1 MAGYLA
7 ERYSARPW
15 NRVWKALQR
24 SLRAVLQ
31 GGPRVDRPPTGRP
44 VDRGEE
50 VKQVTSQEHKQ
61 AREAFFCEARRTG
74 KRVVVAAYKSPEE
87 LVFDFDG
94 RWVEGTDGAG
104 SRVRLALDRLQRF
117 ELDRVSREGDDK
129 EHHYNYLLLDDGE
142 HRLVYVERAPEYA
155 YEPGPDTPRHQQV
168 AINLGALALLAGFE
182 ASEPFRLD
190 DVRRAFKWPAK
201 PEVVARS
208 SASQEADPLV
218 DFFMLLGWKPR
229 TECSDGREV
238 LEYESFLERLLTN
251 VAGALGV
258 LSALY
263 LGVFF
268 FKISSGRI
276 DLQFLLASLAAF
288 ALTSGVLWVR
298 FRVQVHYLLDF
309 ERKQVLLCRNLFG
322 SETTSP
328 VARFADLECVT
339 ESGVQ
344 RSEGKGKPRSWHHA
358 LFLVLKDGRKVRVSD
373 YAKQGPQTGRRQ
385 EVSELAKRLE
395 VPARPISHEDLQAE
409 RRQLTTRLLREGLKV
424 EHGPEHSGLWGCLIV
439 LVIALAALWMQAT
452 YGP

>member
-1 MAGYLA
+1 M
-7 ERYSARPW
+7 
-15 NRVWKALQR
+15 
-24 SLRAVLQ
+24 
-31 GGPRVDRPPTGRP
+31 
-44 VDRGEE
+44 
-50 VKQVTSQEHKQ
+50 TSQEHEQ
-61 AREAFFCEARRTG
+61 AREAFFCEARRAG
-74 KRVVVAAYKSPEE
+74 QRVVVAAYQVPEE

-94 RWVEGTDGAG
+94 RWVEGTDVAG

-117 ELDRVSREGDDK
+117 ELDRVTREGDDK

-182 ASEPFRLD
+182 ASEPFGLD
-190 DVRRAFKWPAK
+190 DAKRAFKWPAK
-201 PEVVARS
+201 PEVRPGE
-208 SASQEADPLV
+208 EADPLV
-218 DFFMLLGWKPR
+218 DYFTWLGWKPK
-229 TECSDGREV
+229 TERSDGREV

-268 FKISSGRI
+268 FKIVSGRI

-288 ALTSGVLWVR
+288 ALTSGLLWVR

-309 ERKQVLLCRNLFG
+309 ERKQVLLCRNLLG

-358 LFLVLKDGRKVRVSD
+358 LFLVLKDARKVRVSD

-385 EVSELAKRLE
+385 EVNELAERLE
-395 VPARPISHEDLQAE
+395 VPAQPVSHEDLKAD
-409 RRQLTTRLLREGLKV
+409 RRQLKTRLLREGLKV
-424 EHGPEHSGLWGCLIV
+424 EHGPDNSGLWGCLVV
-439 LVIALAALWMQAT
+439 LVIMLAAVWMQAT

>member
-1 MAGYLA
+1 M
-7 ERYSARPW
+7 
-15 NRVWKALQR
+15 
-24 SLRAVLQ
+24 
-31 GGPRVDRPPTGRP
+31 T
-44 VDRGEE
+44 
-50 VKQVTSQEHKQ
+50 TTEHDQ

-104 SRVRLALDRLQRF
+104 NRVRLALDRLQRF

-155 YEPGPDTPRHQQV
+155 YEPGPDTPRHEQV

-190 DVRRAFKWPAK
+190 DVKRAFKWPAK
-201 PEVVARS
+201 PEKPAVRPGE
-208 SASQEADPLV
+208 EADPLV
-218 DFFMLLGWKPR
+218 DYLQWLGWKPR
-229 TECSDGREV
+229 TERADGREV
-238 LEYESFLERLLTN
+238 LEYESVLERLLTT
-251 VAGALGV
+251 VATGLGV

-268 FKISSGRI
+268 YKIASGRI

-288 ALTSGVLWVR
+288 ALTSGLLWVR

-373 YAKQGPQTGRRQ
+373 YAKQGPYTGRLL
-385 EVSELAKRLE
+385 EVNDLARRLE
-395 VPARPISHEDLQAE
+395 VPALPVSHEDLKAE
-409 RRQLTTRLLREGLKV
+409 RRRLKTRLLREGLKV
-424 EHGPEHSGLWGCLIV
+424 EHGPDNSGLWGCLIV
-439 LVIALAALWMQAT
+439 LVIVLASVFMQTT

>member
-1 MAGYLA
+1 M
-7 ERYSARPW
+7 
-15 NRVWKALQR
+15 
-24 SLRAVLQ
+24 
-31 GGPRVDRPPTGRP
+31 
-44 VDRGEE
+44 
-50 VKQVTSQEHKQ
+50 TSQEHEQ

-74 KRVVVAAYKSPEE
+74 QRVVVAAYQVPEE

-94 RWVEGTDGAG
+94 RWVEGTDVAG

-117 ELDRVSREGDDK
+117 ELDRVTREGDDK

-182 ASEPFRLD
+182 ASEPFGLD
-190 DVRRAFKWPAK
+190 DAKRAFKWPAK
-201 PEVVARS
+201 PEVRPGE
-208 SASQEADPLV
+208 EADPLV
-218 DFFMLLGWKPR
+218 DYFTWLGWKPK
-229 TECSDGREV
+229 TERSDGREV

-268 FKISSGRI
+268 FKIASGRI

-288 ALTSGVLWVR
+288 ALTSGLLWVR

-309 ERKQVLLCRNLFG
+309 ERKQVLLCRNLLG

-385 EVSELAKRLE
+385 EVNELAERLG
-395 VPARPISHEDLQAE
+395 VPAQPVSHEDLKAD
-409 RRQLTTRLLREGLKV
+409 RRQLKTRLLREGLKV
-424 EHGPEHSGLWGCLIV
+424 EHGPDNSGLWGCLVV
-439 LVIALAALWMQAT
+439 LVIMLAAVWMQAT